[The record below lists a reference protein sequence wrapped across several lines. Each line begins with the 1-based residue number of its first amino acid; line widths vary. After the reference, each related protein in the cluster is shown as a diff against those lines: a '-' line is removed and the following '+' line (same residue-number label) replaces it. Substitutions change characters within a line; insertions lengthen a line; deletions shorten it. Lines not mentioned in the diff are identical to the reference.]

1 VEIVAGL
8 WVTVGLPA
16 VVLAPLAVERGRS
29 PWWGLLGLASVVGLV
44 IGLIC
49 LFSMEPGNQP
59 ERIAYA
65 RLERGE
71 ITPEEYERILA
82 AVAGR
87 ARIER
92 QPLRMAAAA
101 ICFAVATHRVRR

>member
-1 VEIVAGL
+1 MAVVAGL
-8 WVTVGLPA
+8 WLSFLLPA
-16 VVLAPLAVERGRS
+16 LVLAPLAVERGRT
-29 PWWGLLGLASVVGLV
+29 PWWGLLGLASILGLV

-71 ITPEEYERILA
+71 ISPEEYERIR
-82 AVAGR
+82 AVVTGR
-87 ARIER
+87 AGG
-92 QPLRMAAAA
+92 
-101 ICFAVATHRVRR
+101 

>member
-1 VEIVAGL
+1 MEIVAGL
-8 WVTVGLPA
+8 WLSFGLPA
-16 VVLAPLAVERGRS
+16 LVLAPLAVERGRT
-29 PWWGLLGLASVVGLV
+29 PWWGLLGLASVLGLV

-71 ITPEEYERILA
+71 ISPEEYERIR
-82 AVAGR
+82 AVVTGR
-87 ARIER
+87 AGG
-92 QPLRMAAAA
+92 
-101 ICFAVATHRVRR
+101 

>member
-1 VEIVAGL
+1 MAGL
-8 WVTVGLPA
+8 WAMIGLPA
-16 VVLAPLAVERGRS
+16 LVLAPLAVERGRS
-29 PWWGLLGLASVVGLV
+29 PWWGLLGIASILGLV

-71 ITPEEYERILA
+71 ISPEEYERIRA
-82 AVAGR
+82 AVTGR
-87 ARIER
+87 AGY
-92 QPLRMAAAA
+92 
-101 ICFAVATHRVRR
+101 

>member
-1 VEIVAGL
+1 MI
-8 WVTVGLPA
+8 GLPA
-16 VVLAPLAVERGRS
+16 LALAPLAVERGRS
-29 PWWGLLGLASVVGLV
+29 PWWGLLGLASLPGLV

-71 ITPEEYERILA
+71 ITPDEYERILA
-82 AVAGR
+82 VVG
-87 ARIER
+87 ARH
-92 QPLRMAAAA
+92 P
-101 ICFAVATHRVRR
+101 